1 MKMEKSILFS
11 EIFVPAHFLDHCT
24 RSCTRAVS
32 VVLRVDH
39 STTGFL
45 FFSKLFTSLALQL
58 LLSVACRIIHAC
70 SLSPDYRYFKII
82 IV

>member
-1 MKMEKSILFS
+1 MKIEKSILFL
-11 EIFVPAHFLDHCT
+11 EIFVPAYFVDHCT
-24 RSCTRAVS
+24 RSRAVS
-32 VVLRVDH
+32 VVLSVDH
-39 STTGFL
+39 STTGLL

>member
-11 EIFVPAHFLDHCT
+11 DVFVPAYFVDH
-24 RSCTRAVS
+24 CTRAVS

-39 STTGFL
+39 STTRFL

-70 SLSPDYRYFKII
+70 SLSPDYLKII

>member
-11 EIFVPAHFLDHCT
+11 EIFVPALFVDH
-24 RSCTRAVS
+24 CTRAVS
-32 VVLRVDH
+32 VVLRVDHVH

-70 SLSPDYRYFKII
+70 SLSPDYFKII

>member
-11 EIFVPAHFLDHCT
+11 EIFVPAHFVDHCT
-24 RSCTRAVS
+24 RVVS

-70 SLSPDYRYFKII
+70 SLSPDYFKII